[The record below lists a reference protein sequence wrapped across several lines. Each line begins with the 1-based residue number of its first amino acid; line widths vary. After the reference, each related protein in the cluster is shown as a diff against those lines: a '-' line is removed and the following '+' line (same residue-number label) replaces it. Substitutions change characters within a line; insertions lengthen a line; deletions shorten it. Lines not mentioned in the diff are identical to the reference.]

1 MNNSDQKNYEME
13 RLYFMCTI
21 LVCLYPALNIIY
33 LMINIILSTNNVS
46 IFASSIIFV
55 ICIGCGIFHSIYLF
69 HKRYKIVKNYE
80 NDKESYGEFLE
91 WKYDNICV
99 FSKILMQIVLGINL
113 FTLPWFIIMIN
124 ENWMDIVGLVSIS
137 SVNLIALLIQL
148 CLYLP
153 RSSDKFYE
161 YDGKWYRRDDN
172 GITAVDNGTFEI

>member
-1 MNNSDQKNYEME
+1 
-13 RLYFMCTI
+13 
-21 LVCLYPALNIIY
+21 
-33 LMINIILSTNNVS
+33 
-46 IFASSIIFV
+46 
-55 ICIGCGIFHSIYLF
+55 
-69 HKRYKIVKNYE
+69 
-80 NDKESYGEFLE
+80 
-91 WKYDNICV
+91 
-99 FSKILMQIVLGINL
+99 
-113 FTLPWFIIMIN
+113 MIN